1 MIAPSVL
8 VGSLMA
14 GFLSDALPNRYI
26 LAASQVFLGVA
37 LVLALTVS
45 HTWQA
50 FLYGAVLGTGGGA
63 SMTTSAVIWANYYG
77 RGHLGA
83 IRGASQVGMV
93 AFAAMGPLPFSL
105 LLDIAGSY
113 NSTFFL
119 ILILPV
125 ISATA
130 ALLATP
136 HSRGPSPKPT
146 GLTFVPTIQWISPP
160 GSS

>member
-1 MIAPSVL
+1 
-8 VGSLMA
+8 MA
-14 GFLSDALPNRYI
+14 
-26 LAASQVFLGVA
+26 
-37 LVLALTVS
+37 
-45 HTWQA
+45 
-50 FLYGAVLGTGGGA
+50 
-63 SMTTSAVIWANYYG
+63 TSAVIWANYLG

-83 IRGASQVGMV
+83 SRGASQVGMV